1 MYHRLNSILT
11 KKEKLFFLILLIF
24 GLFSSL
30 LEIIGLSLLYPIISI
45 IISNKDNYFKFQ
57 EFFLIKLILL
67 QDPKTKIFFLCC
79 FISILYLIKNI
90 LLGIIYF
97 LQTRYSLN
105 LDRSLSLRL
114 FKQYTKK
121 PIIFFLNSSSSI
133 IIRNCT
139 ALVTAFAQ
147 QLMPAIQS
155 LFIELTI
162 IIGIIIFLMTV
173 NFKLTLIAITF
184 FGILILLINFYTK
197 KKNYNHA
204 FQIKKLFSEKIK
216 IISETFGS
224 IKDIKFSGNE
234 EKFFFE
240 YDEISKKTS
249 HHQLRASIL
258 TGYPRLVIEYFLILT
273 IVLCIYYFSLQDQN
287 MQTNLGVL
295 AVFLGACLRLYPSIN
310 KINHS
315 IQRIVFSQPALEEI
329 ESELLK
335 ILNFKSINLKKIEFS
350 NSIELRNVSYGF
362 LSNKL
367 VLSNINFKINK
378 YDKVGIFGTSGSGK
392 TTFIN
397 LLSGIL
403 TCSKGNLFIDN
414 IVLNAS
420 DLESWSRNIGYVSQN
435 IHILDD
441 NLINNITLK
450 NNDLIDQDHLNK
462 IISDLKL
469 DNILP
474 NQRLGENGSNISG
487 GQKQRIGIARAL
499 YLRPKLLIL
508 DEATNSLDKDTE
520 KEILMNLQ
528 KMHITTIAVSHDMK
542 VLSNFRT
549 VYEINNNTISEIKLK
564 NNN

>member
-1 MYHRLNSILT
+1 MYQRLNSILT
-11 KKEKLFFLILLIF
+11 KKQKLFFLVLLVF
-24 GLFSSL
+24 GLLSSL
-30 LEIIGLSLLYPIISI
+30 LEIIGLSLLYPVISI

-57 EFFLIKLILL
+57 EFFLIKLILI
-67 QDPKTKIFFLCC
+67 QDPKTKIFWLCC
-79 FISILYLIKNI
+79 FISILYLIKNT

-97 LQTRYSLN
+97 FQTHYALN
-105 LDRSLSLRL
+105 LDRALSLRL

-139 ALVTAFAQ
+139 ALVSAFSQ

-155 LFIELTI
+155 LFIESI
-162 IIGIIIFLMTV
+162 ILIGIVIFLMTV
-173 NFKLTLIAITF
+173 NFKLTLLAIIF
-184 FGILILLINFYTK
+184 FGILILLINLYTK
-197 KKNYNHA
+197 KRNYNHA

-216 IISETFGS
+216 IILETFGI

-234 EKFFFE
+234 EKFYLEF
-240 YDEISKKTS
+240 DKISKKMS
-249 HHQLRASIL
+249 YHQLRAGLFSS
-258 TGYPRLVIEYFLILT
+258 YPRLVIEYFLILT
-273 IVLCIYYFSLQDQN
+273 IVLCIYYFSLKDLNIQS
-287 MQTNLGVL
+287 NLGIL

-310 KINHS
+310 KINQS

-335 ILNFKSINLKKIEFS
+335 ILNFKSINLKNIEFS
-350 NSIELRNVSYGF
+350 NCIELRNVSYGF
-362 LSNKL
+362 SSNKL
-367 VLSNINFKINK
+367 VLSNINFKISK
-378 YDKVGIFGTSGSGK
+378 YDKVGICGTSGSGK

-397 LLSGIL
+397 LLSGML
-403 TCSKGNLFIDN
+403 TCSNGNLVIDN
-414 IVLNAS
+414 IILNAS

-462 IISDLKL
+462 IISDVKL

-508 DEATNSLDKDTE
+508 DEATNSLDKDIE
-520 KEILMNLQ
+520 KEILINLQ
-528 KMHITTIAVSHDMK
+528 KMHITILAVSHDIK
-542 VLSNFRT
+542 VLSNFKT
-549 VYEINNNTISEIKLK
+549 IYEINNNTISELKIK
-564 NNN
+564 NYN

>member
-1 MYHRLNSILT
+1 MYQRLNSILT
-11 KKEKLFFLILLIF
+11 KKEKLFFLILLFF
-24 GLFSSL
+24 GLLSSL

-45 IISNKDNYFKFQ
+45 IVSNKDNYFKFQ
-57 EFFLIKLILL
+57 EFFLIKLILI
-67 QDPKTKIFFLCC
+67 QDPKTKIFLLCS
-79 FISILYLIKNI
+79 FVSILYLIKNI

-97 LQTRYSLN
+97 IQTRYSLN

-139 ALVTAFAQ
+139 ALVSAFAQ

-155 LFIELTI
+155 LFIEFAIL
-162 IIGIIIFLMTV
+162 IGIVIFLMTV
-173 NFKLTLIAITF
+173 NFKLTLLAIIF
-184 FGILILLINFYTK
+184 FGILIFLINFYTK
-197 KKNYNHA
+197 RRNYNHA
-204 FQIKKLFSEKIK
+204 FEIKKLFSEKIK
-216 IISETFGS
+216 IIFETFGI

-234 EKFFFE
+234 EKFYLEF
-240 YDEISKKTS
+240 DEISKKMS
-249 HHQLRASIL
+249 HHQLRAGIL
-258 TGYPRLVIEYFLILT
+258 SSYPRLIIEYFLILT
-273 IVLCIYYFSLQDQN
+273 IVICIYYFSLQDQN
-287 MQTNLGVL
+287 IQSNLGIL

-310 KINHS
+310 KINQS

-335 ILNFKSINLKKIEFS
+335 ILNFKSINLKKIEF
-350 NSIELRNVSYGF
+350 NNCIELRNVSYGF

-403 TCSKGNLFIDN
+403 TCSKGNLVIDN
-414 IVLNAS
+414 IILNVS

-462 IISDLKL
+462 IISDVKL

-520 KEILMNLQ
+520 KQILMNLQ
-528 KMHITTIAVSHDMK
+528 KMHITILAVSHDMK

-549 VYEINNNTISEIKLK
+549 VYEINNNTISKK
-564 NNN
+564 N

>member
-1 MYHRLNSILT
+1 LH
-11 KKEKLFFLILLIF
+11 
-24 GLFSSL
+24 
-30 LEIIGLSLLYPIISI
+30 
-45 IISNKDNYFKFQ
+45 
-57 EFFLIKLILL
+57 
-67 QDPKTKIFFLCC
+67 
-79 FISILYLIKNI
+79 
-90 LLGIIYF
+90 
-97 LQTRYSLN
+97 
-105 LDRSLSLRL
+105 
-114 FKQYTKK
+114 
-121 PIIFFLNSSSSI
+121 
-133 IIRNCT
+133 
-139 ALVTAFAQ
+139 
-147 QLMPAIQS
+147 
-155 LFIELTI
+155 
-162 IIGIIIFLMTV
+162 
-173 NFKLTLIAITF
+173 
-184 FGILILLINFYTK
+184 
-197 KKNYNHA
+197 
-204 FQIKKLFSEKIK
+204 
-216 IISETFGS
+216 
-224 IKDIKFSGNE
+224 
-234 EKFFFE
+234 
-240 YDEISKKTS
+240 
-249 HHQLRASIL
+249 
-258 TGYPRLVIEYFLILT
+258 
-273 IVLCIYYFSLQDQN
+273 YYFSLQDQN
-287 MQTNLGVL
+287 IQSNLGIL

-310 KINHS
+310 KINQS

-335 ILNFKSINLKKIEFS
+335 ILNFKSINLKKIEF
-350 NSIELRNVSYGF
+350 NNCIELRNVSYSF

-403 TCSKGNLFIDN
+403 TCSKGNLVIDN
-414 IVLNAS
+414 IILNIS

-462 IISDLKL
+462 IISGVKL